1 MTSRFLPSARFLPAE
16 PETQN
21 AIRIA
26 NEYAPKG
33 TSKVA
38 APLPP
43 DRAAAVPVQC
53 PDGRKDPADG
63 ADTDPGTLRSCARGQ
78 GIYDDILY
86 QRPDGDHQRVAEGR
100 LRRRYRA
107 YYFGHAALHSGKPA
121 IISRNKSP
129 GGRRAC
135 RGVFFAQRRS
145 NSGLKA

>member
-16 PETQN
+16 PDTKRDPYSKR
-21 AIRIA
+21 IRA
-26 NEYAPKG
+26 QGYLKG
-33 TSKVA
+33 SRA
-38 APLPP
+38 AKP

-53 PDGRKDPADG
+53 PDGRNDPADG